1 MFNTDLF
8 NEYLAT
14 SWLGRSFFFFE
25 ELESTSTYAKNTQ
38 EIRSTQGALVLTEK
52 QLGGRGQHGHIWEA
66 EPGSNLTFSLIFN
79 PLKAERL
86 IVLTLACAFALT
98 KALDEYIGSPE
109 TKIKWPNDVYYGHQK
124 IAGLLTE
131 AVHTGN
137 LLDRVVIGIGLN
149 VNQTSFSDA
158 LSKKAT
164 SLKTICNR
172 DFGREKLLAD
182 ILTYIEH
189 HYQKWVSYDLGMLK
203 EVNRKLIGYGEWV
216 HIEVEK
222 NLLDEQVKFLGIN
235 ENGALQVLNKGLEVN
250 TFSYEQVRIKPG

>member
-14 SWLGRSFFFFE
+14 SWLGRSFFFFDK
-25 ELESTSTYAKNTQ
+25 LESTSTYAKNTQ
-38 EIRSTQGALVLTEK
+38 EIRSTQGTLVLTEE
-52 QLGGRGQHGHIWEA
+52 QTGGRGRHGDIWEA

-79 PLKAERL
+79 PSKAERL
-86 IVLTLACAFALT
+86 TVLTLACAFALI
-98 KALDEYIGSPE
+98 KALEEYIGSPK
-109 TKIKWPNDVYYGHQK
+109 TRIKWPNDVYYGNQK

-131 AVHTGN
+131 AVHTGS

-149 VNQTSFSDA
+149 VNQTGFSET
-158 LSKKAT
+158 LSNKAT

-172 DFGREKLLAD
+172 NFGREKLLAD

-189 HYQKWVSYDLGMLK
+189 YYQKWVSYDLGMLK
-203 EVNRKLIGYGEWV
+203 EINKKIIGYGEWV
-216 HIEVEK
+216 RIEVDH